1 MKKKITML
9 MSLIMM
15 VASMLILSGCGKDE
29 ITYTVDKEEFYFSTD
44 NGSTYGNR
52 KVEFEVGKS
61 VYMQVVA
68 KVTSSDE
75 ETHDITGE
83 LKIPNIQAVDAYYL
97 KGQKITPNED
107 SLNDYTVYPFTITT
121 NEDWTFFFEFVPNS
135 EGSLQMELT
144 FDDNVPDKYDM
155 INTIKLVQPSEDTK
169 DDAKTE
175 NADAEGTAE
184 N

>member
-1 MKKKITML
+1 MKKRIAML
-9 MSLIMM
+9 MSLVMM
-15 VASMLILSGCGKDE
+15 VAGMSLLSGCGKE
-29 ITYTVDKEEFYFSTD
+29 ELTYNVDKEEFYFSTD

-61 VYMQVVA
+61 VYMQVVVD
-68 KVTSSDE
+68 VTSSDE
-75 ETHDITGE
+75 KPHDITGE

-135 EGSLQMELT
+135 EGSIQMELT
-144 FDDNVPDKYDM
+144 FDENVPEKYDM
-155 INTIKLVQPSEDTK
+155 INTIKLVQPSEDANA
-169 DDAKTE
+169 DDTKTE
-175 NADAEGTAE
+175 ETTE